1 MMRAVGT
8 APVRVLV
15 IDDSPTMRMLIRTAL
30 REEDDIEVV
39 GEAGTAAEAREAIKA
54 LDPDVVTLDVEMP
67 GMQGIEFLEK
77 IMRLRPMPVVMVSN
91 QTGPGTAT
99 AIEALSIGAF
109 DCLAKP
115 RRAKDEAFAR
125 LGHTLRM
132 AAASRQGLQGISARL
147 ARAPAAARTALPR
160 TTASLAPGKSTPEI
174 IAIGASTGGIEAL
187 TELFSDWPATAPPT
201 LVVQH
206 LPAGFTRGF
215 AQRLERLSPATVR
228 EAEDGMTLERGHIY
242 IAPGGKRHLMA
253 LGAVPTCSL
262 VEAAPV
268 SGHCPS
274 VDVLFHSVARRF
286 GNRSLAVVLTGMG
299 SDGAQGALEIRK
311 AGGRTIGQNEESCL
325 VYGMPRAAFSLG
337 AIDEE
342 HPLETIHRAVFGA

>member
-1 MMRAVGT
+1 
-8 APVRVLV
+8 
-15 IDDSPTMRMLIRTAL
+15 
-30 REEDDIEVV
+30 
-39 GEAGTAAEAREAIKA
+39 
-54 LDPDVVTLDVEMP
+54 VTLDVEMP
-67 GMQGIEFLEK
+67 GMPGIEFLEK

-115 RRAKDEAFAR
+115 RRADDPAFAL
-125 LGHTLRM
+125 LGETLRQ
-132 AAASRQGLQGISARL
+132 AAASRKGLIGISAR
-147 ARAPAAARTALPR
+147 RANGPVVPASPPLGVRTRAARDEP
-160 TTASLAPGKSTPEI
+160 SV

-187 TELFSDWPATAPPT
+187 TTLFATWPADAPPT
-201 LVVQH
+201 VVVQH

-215 AQRLERLSPATVR
+215 AQRLARLSPAEVV
-228 EAEDGMTLERGHIY
+228 EAEDAMPIERGHIY
-242 IAPGGKRHLMA
+242 IAPGGQRHLMV
-253 LGAVPTCSL
+253 LGTEPMCSL
-262 VEAAPV
+262 VEATTV
-268 SGHCPS
+268 SGHRPS

-286 GNRSLAVVLTGMG
+286 GKKSLAVILTGMG

-311 AGGRTIGQNEESCL
+311 AGGRTIGQNEESSL

>member
-1 MMRAVGT
+1 MT
-8 APVRVLV
+8 PVRVLV
-15 IDDSPTMRMLIRTAL
+15 IDDSPTMRMLIKNAL
-30 REEDDIEVV
+30 REEADIQVI
-39 GEAGTAAEAREAIKA
+39 GEAGTAVEARSAIKA

-67 GMQGIEFLEK
+67 GMPGIEFLEK

-115 RRAKDEAFAR
+115 QRAGDPAFAH
-125 LGHTLRM
+125 LGETLRQ
-132 AAASRQGLQGISARL
+132 AAASKKGLIGISAR
-147 ARAPAAARTALPR
+147 RANAAIAAQAAGAPLGIRPR
-160 TTASLAPGKSTPEI
+160 ISRDEPSV

-187 TELFSDWPATAPPT
+187 TTLFSTWPADAPPT

-215 AQRLERLSPATVR
+215 AQRLARLSPAQVV
-228 EAEDGMTLERGHIY
+228 EAEDAMPIERGHIY
-242 IAPGGKRHLMA
+242 IAPGGQRHLMA
-253 LGAVPTCSL
+253 LGSEPMCSL
-262 VEAAPV
+262 VEAATV
-268 SGHCPS
+268 SGHRPS

-286 GNRSLAVVLTGMG
+286 GKKSLAVILTGMG

-311 AGGRTIGQNEESCL
+311 AGGRTIGQNEESSL

-342 HPLETIHRAVFGA
+342 HPLESIHRAVFGA

>member
-1 MMRAVGT
+1 MT
-8 APVRVLV
+8 PVRVLV

-30 REEDDIEVV
+30 REEEDIEVV
-39 GEAGTAAEAREAIKA
+39 GEAGTASEARAAIKA

-67 GMQGIEFLEK
+67 GMPGIEFLEK

-115 RRAKDEAFAR
+115 RRTQDEAFAR
-125 LGHTLRM
+125 LGQTLRA
-132 AAASRQGLQGISARL
+132 AAASRQGLLGISAR
-147 ARAPAAARTALPR
+147 RARTAEQRQDAPR
-160 TTASLAPGKSTPEI
+160 PLGQRAASARVEPEV

-187 TELFSDWPATAPPT
+187 TALFSEWPDNAPPT

-215 AQRLERLSPATVR
+215 SQRLERLSPARVV
-228 EAEDGMTLERGHIY
+228 EAEDGMPLERGSIY

-253 LGAVPTCSL
+253 TGAVPVCSL

-286 GNRSLAVVLTGMG
+286 GKRSLAVILTGMG

-311 AGGRTIGQNEESCL
+311 TGGRTIGQNEESSL
-325 VYGMPRAAFSLG
+325 VYGMPRAAFALG
-337 AIDEE
+337 AIEEE
-342 HPLETIHRAVFGA
+342 HPLETIPRAVFGA

>member
-1 MMRAVGT
+1 MT
-8 APVRVLV
+8 AVRVLV

-30 REEDDIEVV
+30 REEEDIEIV
-39 GEAGTAAEAREAIKA
+39 GEAGTATEARAAIKA

-67 GMQGIEFLEK
+67 GMPGIEFLEK

-115 RRAKDEAFAR
+115 RRAQDEAFAR
-125 LGHTLRM
+125 LGQTLRM
-132 AAASRQGLQGISARL
+132 AAASRKGLLGISARR
-147 ARAPAAARTALPR
+147 ARPAEPRPAPSPR
-160 TTASLAPGKSTPEI
+160 AETRDAPEV

-187 TELFSDWPATAPPT
+187 TTLFAQWPADAPPT

-215 AQRLERLSPATVR
+215 AQRLERLSPARVV
-228 EAEDGMTLERGHIY
+228 EAEDGMVLETGHIY

-286 GNRSLAVVLTGMG
+286 GKRSLAVILTGMG

-311 AGGRTIGQNEESCL
+311 TGGRTIGQNEESSL

-342 HPLETIHRAVFGA
+342 HPLETIHRAVFGT